1 MGLFDNFLK
10 KLIREQNEIIGEKNS
25 LVTYENVTKD
35 YLSYL
40 NEYIVFDIETTG
52 LNRTNDRIIEIGA
65 VLYQNGQISNK
76 YGTLIHSVNHIPK
89 SASRVNHITDEM
101 LLNAPSEEQA
111 YLEIIDFM
119 KNAISGDVPLVAHNA
134 SFDISFLKNTL
145 ERLEYNG
152 NLKYIDTLTL
162 SKKKLDLCNY
172 KQQTVADF
180 FGIDNKNAHRALD
193 DAETCGMIFAKLL
206 KANDKQSLTKKCD
219 YENEITNTFEIGGC
233 TVTTRLKGDD
243 TRTLTERY
251 GADTVKS
258 WYKKVENP
266 SDEIMAFCAV
276 VQKIIKEAGFDT
288 KNIRFSQHQ
297 SIVRCNIY
305 LNFFAFKYGGR
316 LSYMIVDKKFT
327 KNKDIK
333 FEDCT
338 NSDLTHV
345 DSLCNDCNDEFVR
358 IKLTN
363 PKDMELFSDYILYT
377 FKKGYKWL
385 DETRKFL
392 GEDFDIYLAHNTNI
406 DDSKL
411 DFYIDLFD
419 KHTSEKEAQKK
430 LLELKKEKLMK
441 KSVSECSEVK
451 TIQPFKQKKEEQKE
465 NKRAE
470 KKRNS
475 KRKLRQYDD
484 EGNLLAEYNMLKDAI
499 DKTGINS
506 KSIRDAANGKQK
518 HAGGFVW
525 RYITFDDEGNEIS

>member
-1 MGLFDNFLK
+1 MGLFDNFFK
-10 KLIREQNEIIGEKNS
+10 KLIREQNEIIGDKNS
-25 LVTYENVTKD
+25 LVTHENVTKD

-40 NEYIVFDIETTG
+40 NEYIAFDIETTG

-76 YGTLIHSVNHIPK
+76 YGTLIHSVNHIPQ

-145 ERLEYNG
+145 ERLGYNG

-162 SKKKLDLCNY
+162 SKKELDLCNY

-206 KANDKQSLTKKCD
+206 KANDKQSLMKKYD

-233 TVTTRLKGDD
+233 TVTTRLKGVD

-258 WYKKVENP
+258 WYRKVENP
-266 SDEIMAFCAV
+266 SDEIMAFCSV

-288 KNIRFSQHQ
+288 KDIRFSQHQ

-333 FEDCT
+333 FENCT

-345 DSLCNDCNDEFVR
+345 DSLCNDCNGEFVR

-363 PKDMELFSDYILYT
+363 PKDIELFSDYILYA

-419 KHTSEKEAQKK
+419 KETSEKEVQKK

-441 KSVSECSEVK
+441 SVSECSGVK
-451 TIQPFKQKKEEQKE
+451 PIQPFKQKKEEQKE

-470 KKRNS
+470 KNRNS
-475 KRKLRQYDD
+475 KKKLRQYDD

-525 RYITFDDEGNEIS
+525 RYIIFDDEGNEIS

>member
-1 MGLFDNFLK
+1 MGLFDNFFK
-10 KLIREQNEIIGEKNS
+10 KLIREQNEIIGDKDS

-40 NEYIVFDIETTG
+40 NEYIAFDIETTG

-145 ERLEYNG
+145 ERLGYNG

-193 DAETCGMIFAKLL
+193 DAETCGMVFAKLL
-206 KANDKQSLTKKCD
+206 KANDKQSLMKKYD

-233 TVTTRLKGDD
+233 TVTTRLKGAD

-251 GADTVKS
+251 GAETVKS
-258 WYKKVENP
+258 WYRKVENP
-266 SDEIMAFCAV
+266 SDEIMAFCSV

-288 KNIRFSQHQ
+288 KDIRFSQHQ

-345 DSLCNDCNDEFVR
+345 NSSCNDCNGEFVR

-363 PKDMELFSDYILYT
+363 PKDMVLFSDYILYA

-419 KHTSEKEAQKK
+419 KNTSEKEVQKK
-430 LLELKKEKLMK
+430 LLEQKKEKLMK
-441 KSVSECSEVK
+441 SVSECSGVK
-451 TIQPFKQKKEEQKE
+451 PIQPFKQKKEEQKE

-470 KKRNS
+470 KNRNS

>member
-1 MGLFDNFLK
+1 MGLFDNFFK
-10 KLIREQNEIIGEKNS
+10 KLIREQNEIIGDKDS

-40 NEYIVFDIETTG
+40 NEYIAFDIETTG

-119 KNAISGDVPLVAHNA
+119 KYAISGDVPLVAHNA

-145 ERLEYNG
+145 ERLGYNG

-206 KANDKQSLTKKCD
+206 KANDKQSLMKKYD

-233 TVTTRLKGDD
+233 TVTTRLKGAD

-258 WYKKVENP
+258 WYRKVENP
-266 SDEIMAFCAV
+266 SDEIMAFCSV

-288 KNIRFSQHQ
+288 KDIRFSQHQ
-297 SIVRCNIY
+297 SIVRCNCI
-305 LNFFAFKYGGR
+305 
-316 LSYMIVDKKFT
+316 
-327 KNKDIK
+327 
-333 FEDCT
+333 
-338 NSDLTHV
+338 
-345 DSLCNDCNDEFVR
+345 
-358 IKLTN
+358 
-363 PKDMELFSDYILYT
+363 
-377 FKKGYKWL
+377 
-385 DETRKFL
+385 
-392 GEDFDIYLAHNTNI
+392 
-406 DDSKL
+406 
-411 DFYIDLFD
+411 
-419 KHTSEKEAQKK
+419 
-430 LLELKKEKLMK
+430 
-441 KSVSECSEVK
+441 
-451 TIQPFKQKKEEQKE
+451 
-465 NKRAE
+465 
-470 KKRNS
+470 
-475 KRKLRQYDD
+475 
-484 EGNLLAEYNMLKDAI
+484 
-499 DKTGINS
+499 
-506 KSIRDAANGKQK
+506 
-518 HAGGFVW
+518 
-525 RYITFDDEGNEIS
+525 

>member
-1 MGLFDNFLK
+1 MGLFDNFFK
-10 KLIREQNEIIGEKNS
+10 KLIREQNEIIGDKNS
-25 LVTYENVTKD
+25 LVTHENVTKD

-40 NEYIVFDIETTG
+40 NEYIAFDIETTG

-76 YGTLIHSVNHIPK
+76 YGTLIHSVNHIPQ

-145 ERLEYNG
+145 ERLGYNG
-152 NLKYIDTLTL
+152 NLKYIDTLAL

-206 KANDKQSLTKKCD
+206 KANDKQSLMKKYD

-233 TVTTRLKGDD
+233 TVTTRLKGVD

-258 WYKKVENP
+258 WYRKVENP
-266 SDEIMAFCAV
+266 SDEIMAFCSV

-288 KNIRFSQHQ
+288 KDIRFSQHQ

-305 LNFFAFKYGGR
+305 LNF
-316 LSYMIVDKKFT
+316 
-327 KNKDIK
+327 
-333 FEDCT
+333 
-338 NSDLTHV
+338 
-345 DSLCNDCNDEFVR
+345 
-358 IKLTN
+358 
-363 PKDMELFSDYILYT
+363 
-377 FKKGYKWL
+377 W
-385 DETRKFL
+385 
-392 GEDFDIYLAHNTNI
+392 
-406 DDSKL
+406 
-411 DFYIDLFD
+411 
-419 KHTSEKEAQKK
+419 
-430 LLELKKEKLMK
+430 
-441 KSVSECSEVK
+441 
-451 TIQPFKQKKEEQKE
+451 
-465 NKRAE
+465 
-470 KKRNS
+470 
-475 KRKLRQYDD
+475 
-484 EGNLLAEYNMLKDAI
+484 
-499 DKTGINS
+499 
-506 KSIRDAANGKQK
+506 
-518 HAGGFVW
+518 
-525 RYITFDDEGNEIS
+525 

>member
-1 MGLFDNFLK
+1 MGLFDNFFK
-10 KLIREQNEIIGEKNS
+10 KLIREQNEIIGDKNS

-40 NEYIVFDIETTG
+40 NEYIAFDIETTG

-76 YGTLIHSVNHIPK
+76 YGTLIHSVNHIPQ

-145 ERLEYNG
+145 ERLGYNG

-206 KANDKQSLTKKCD
+206 KANDKQSLMKKYD

-233 TVTTRLKGDD
+233 TVTTRLKGVD

-258 WYKKVENP
+258 WYRKV
-266 SDEIMAFCAV
+266 
-276 VQKIIKEAGFDT
+276 
-288 KNIRFSQHQ
+288 
-297 SIVRCNIY
+297 
-305 LNFFAFKYGGR
+305 
-316 LSYMIVDKKFT
+316 
-327 KNKDIK
+327 
-333 FEDCT
+333 
-338 NSDLTHV
+338 
-345 DSLCNDCNDEFVR
+345 
-358 IKLTN
+358 
-363 PKDMELFSDYILYT
+363 
-377 FKKGYKWL
+377 
-385 DETRKFL
+385 
-392 GEDFDIYLAHNTNI
+392 
-406 DDSKL
+406 
-411 DFYIDLFD
+411 
-419 KHTSEKEAQKK
+419 
-430 LLELKKEKLMK
+430 
-441 KSVSECSEVK
+441 
-451 TIQPFKQKKEEQKE
+451 
-465 NKRAE
+465 
-470 KKRNS
+470 
-475 KRKLRQYDD
+475 
-484 EGNLLAEYNMLKDAI
+484 
-499 DKTGINS
+499 
-506 KSIRDAANGKQK
+506 
-518 HAGGFVW
+518 
-525 RYITFDDEGNEIS
+525 